1 MILNSSPTL
10 KIAHDDVNWKIETKT
25 TMSAKTV
32 AFKIGEEFKEETG
45 KGVVTKESST

>member
-32 AFKIGEEFKEETG
+32 TFKIGEEFKEETG
-45 KGVVTKESST
+45 KGVVTKECST